1 MKKFVVKIV
10 DIGHIPPHLKV
21 TFDGF
26 ITDKDGVETWFRSLD
41 CVRTA
46 NATLNDNIKLS
57 ACVYPIDE
65 SSMEEFQTYIEACLT
80 KWISST
86 K

>member
-1 MKKFVVKIV
+1 MAKKTTK
-10 DIGHIPPHLKV
+10 KE
-21 TFDGF
+21 
-26 ITDKDGVETWFRSLD
+26 DKLNLESILFNCRDYLRS
-41 CVRTA
+41 